1 MAKTSTSVGMG
12 ITVTLLGILL
22 LATFILAVV
31 FYGQKQRLQRD
42 LDAERAQTR
51 DVMTPSDREQ
61 FQDLFALAQEN
72 NESFVRFLATSLR
85 ETMREVTG
93 NAGSTLADLQTRLE
107 TIEGAETAA
116 LLTVTASLREEN
128 ERLEQELA
136 QARQARDDALADLQ
150 AEVARVE
157 ALQASHQ
164 ETIAALNS
172 ELDSYASRLDEY
184 RASVESTVEQNNT
197 RVEEIRAG
205 ASETEANLRD
215 QIASLEQE
223 VLVQQEVIDDLRA
236 ERTSETLKPAD
247 EAALV
252 DARVIGT
259 DAPRGQVVIDVG
271 RDKRVV
277 LGMTF
282 EVYSDAASIRPGP
295 DGEYPRGK
303 ATIEVIRIDPT
314 SALCRIVREN
324 RGNPIVVGDASAN
337 AVYDPNK
344 TYTFVVFGN
353 FDADRDGVAT
363 PQERRSIASLVGG
376 WGGNVVDELTG
387 DVDFLVLGQRPILPP
402 EPPPDAPIVV
412 IQEFIRKQ
420 QDAREYDR
428 LFDIAIKTG
437 IPVLN
442 ENRLYTLTGFSGAG

>member
-31 FYGQKQRLQRD
+31 FYGQKQRLQKD
-42 LDAERAQTR
+42 LEAELDKSR
-51 DVMTPSDREQ
+51 DVMTPGDREQ
-61 FQDLFALAQEN
+61 HQDLFALAQEN
-72 NESFVRFLATSLR
+72 RESFVSYLANSLR

-93 NAGSTLADLQTRLE
+93 SANSTVADLQSRLE
-107 TIEGAETAA
+107 NIEGADTAP
-116 LLTVTASLREEN
+116 LLTVTNSLKEEN
-128 ERLEQELA
+128 DRLEQELA
-136 QARQARDDALADLQ
+136 SARQARDDALADLQ
-150 AEVARVE
+150 AEVARVD

-164 ETIAALNS
+164 DTMAALNA
-172 ELDSYASRLDEY
+172 ELDSYATRLDEY
-184 RASVESTVEQNNT
+184 RGSVETTIARNNT

-223 VLVQQEVIDDLRA
+223 VLVQQEVIDELRA
-236 ERTSETLKPAD
+236 ERTEDTLKPTN

-277 LGMTF
+277 LGMSF
-282 EVYSDAASIRPGP
+282 EVYSDAGSIRPGP

-303 ATIEVIRIDPT
+303 ATVEVIRIDPT
-314 SALCRIVREN
+314 SSLCRIIREN
-324 RGNPIVVGDASAN
+324 RGNPIVAGDAVAN

-353 FDADRDGVAT
+353 FDADRDGLAT
-363 PQERRSIASLVGG
+363 PQERRNISSLIGG
-376 WGGNVVDELTG
+376 WGGEVVEELTG

-412 IQEFIRKQ
+412 IQEYIRKQ
-420 QDAREYDR
+420 RDAREYDR

-442 ENRLYTLTGFSGAG
+442 ENRLYTLTGYTGAG